1 MKKQLGVMCIM
12 VEVHNTTREVV
23 LLSRNRNEPEPG
35 QVSGSTHQFIGN
47 TQPRGTGVYKTTGE
61 R

>member
-1 MKKQLGVMCIM
+1 MCIM